1 MSSLDFTL
9 LLSPDNA
16 SRKAAEATFDAAR
29 QSHPQVVAAQLI
41 TTLNMP
47 GDPATQEL
55 CAVLA
60 RRYLPAM
67 FDLTYLSLG
76 LLPITYCSHR
86 GMVATAKCGSP

>member
-16 SRKAAEATFDAAR
+16 SRKAAEVTFDAAR

-60 RRYLPAM
+60 RRSIPRVR
-67 FDLTYLSLG
+67 T
-76 LLPITYCSHR
+76 
-86 GMVATAKCGSP
+86 